1 MLSPCRPR
9 SSFSRRYLPIG
20 LALCITFFASP
31 SPWGSPLPGP
41 PSSPVFPGDP
51 ARNTPAPKEADLLRL
66 ETAIEFALGG
76 NPGLGEIKARA
87 EAMAAIPSQAE
98 ALPDPTLD
106 LGVLWLPT
114 NNFDVHIDD
123 FTMLNLGVS
132 QTIPFPGKRGLRK
145 KIAEQEALAA
155 ADSLEEARLRLIRE
169 VKLAWWR
176 LFYYDRALDL
186 TADAERLLQEV
197 VTVSQETYRVG
208 QTPQQDVLSARL
220 DLSKLK
226 DERLELAGLRQVQ
239 EAQLNTLLNRDPDTP
254 ISLPR
259 EIPLGLP
266 AVNGSE
272 LQARAFQERPLFRQ
286 HDKLLEAAR
295 SKVDLARKEYYPDLT
310 FSTAYNYRWNTPTG
324 RTRHDFL
331 SFGVSL
337 NLPIYAADKQA
348 KAVDQRQSELLQEQY
363 DLQDDHLKVH
373 GEIAVK
379 VAEYRQI
386 RERLLLLEQEILP
399 QSQQTVHSL
408 RAGYAVNT
416 ASFADWLR
424 AEVARLRYQAQHWR
438 LLTQGQEILAELAA
452 IVGEDLK
459 P

>member
-1 MLSPCRPR
+1 VVHP
-9 SSFSRRYLPIG
+9 SSF
-20 LALCITFFASP
+20 
-31 SPWGSPLPGP
+31 P
-41 PSSPVFPGDP
+41 P
-51 ARNTPAPKEADLLRL
+51 NTPAPKEADSLSLKA
-66 ETAIEFALGG
+66 AIELALGG

-87 EAMAAIPSQAE
+87 EAMAAIPSQAA

-114 NNFDVHIDD
+114 NSLDVHNDD

-186 TADAERLLQEV
+186 TADAEQLLWEV
-197 VTVSQETYRVG
+197 VAVSQEKYRVG
-208 QTPQQDVLSARL
+208 QIPQQDVLSARL
-220 DLSKLK
+220 ELSKLK

-239 EAQLNTLLNRDPDTP
+239 QAQLNTLLNRDPDTP

-259 EIPLGLP
+259 EFQLGLP
-266 AVNGSE
+266 AVNGPE
-272 LQARAFQERPLFRQ
+272 LQTRASEKRPLFHQ
-286 HDKLLEAAR
+286 HNKLLEAAR

-310 FSTAYNYRWNTPTG
+310 FSTAYNYRWNTPAG
-324 RTRHDFL
+324 RIRHDFL

-373 GEIAVK
+373 GEIAAK

-386 RERLLLLEQEILP
+386 RERLLLIEREILP

-416 ASFADWLR
+416 ANFADWLR
-424 AEVARLRYQAQHWR
+424 AEVIHLRYQAQHWR

-452 IVGEDLK
+452 LVGEEFK